1 MKNGTSQAVLVR
13 DLLSGDGPYAP
24 IADDF
29 LSGMCTL
36 CSQPVEHEYP
46 FIAGGYVC
54 EPCADLS
61 R

>member
-13 DLLSGDGPYAP
+13 DLLSGDGPFAP

-36 CSQPVEHEYP
+36 CSQPVDHDYP
-46 FIAGGYVC
+46 FVADGHMC
-54 EPCADLS
+54 EACAALS
-61 R
+61 Q